1 VSKSPTQL
9 EIAIGLDVS
18 KSPTNFIVVKCYLVE
33 FPEFGFGRF
42 IAGTLRRKFC
52 YLLLLGSWSVG
63 RAVHSCCLVATGM
76 SSSEDFASIS
86 TSSGSSV
93 STFEEVVAVG
103 YYARV
108 QEEINIERWA
118 RLIRKAQRLRRLQ
131 RIFGYLGQFLQTFP
145 TPLLRRLQ
153 RTWKKQ

>member
-1 VSKSPTQL
+1 
-9 EIAIGLDVS
+9 
-18 KSPTNFIVVKCYLVE
+18 
-33 FPEFGFGRF
+33 
-42 IAGTLRRKFC
+42 
-52 YLLLLGSWSVG
+52 
-63 RAVHSCCLVATGM
+63 M

-86 TSSGSSV
+86 TASGSSV
-93 STFEEVVAVG
+93 STFEVVAVG

>member
-1 VSKSPTQL
+1 LVGQSIL
-9 EIAIGLDVS
+9 
-18 KSPTNFIVVKCYLVE
+18 VV
-33 FPEFGFGRF
+33 
-42 IAGTLRRKFC
+42 
-52 YLLLLGSWSVG
+52 
-63 RAVHSCCLVATGM
+63 VATGM
-76 SSSEDFASIS
+76 SSSEDLASIS
-86 TSSGSSV
+86 TASGSSA
-93 STFEEVVAVG
+93 STFEVIAVG

-108 QEEINIERWA
+108 REEINIERWA